1 MIWNWDSDKDAIN
14 DEKHGIDFPTAILV
28 FEDPYTIT
36 EEDPYP
42 YEQRWRTTGMVRE
55 TVLSVIHT
63 WVDTPN
69 ETGRIISARTATQRE
84 IRAYEEG
91 YA

>member
-28 FEDPYTIT
+28 FEDPY
-36 EEDPYP
+36 P

-55 TVLSVIHT
+55 TVLTVLHT
-63 WVDTPN
+63 WVNTSN

>member
-1 MIWNWDSDKDAIN
+1 MIWNWDSDKDSTN
-14 DEKHGIDFPTAILV
+14 DEKHGIDFQTAILV
-28 FEDPYTIT
+28 FDDPYSIT

-42 YEQRWRTTGMVRE
+42 HEQRWRTTAMVRQ
-55 TVLSVIHT
+55 TVLTVIHT
-63 WVDTPN
+63 WVDATD
-69 ETGRIISARTATQRE
+69 ETGRIISARPATSRE

>member
-1 MIWNWDSDKDAIN
+1 LIWNWDSDKDTIN
-14 DEKHGIDFPTAILV
+14 DEKHGIDFQTAILV

-55 TVLSVIHT
+55 TVLTVIHT
-63 WVDTPN
+63 WVDTPS

-84 IRAYEEG
+84 IRTYEEG